1 MQRLCRKCKSTLCGC
16 IKKMLINHTRVFI
29 SHSCVI
35 CFDFTVR
42 TFLFHTFRSL
52 PASAGQSHQPAHC
65 STAPFRTPHV
75 GVDSLRNYSPHPRK
89 GPLLPP
95 HMGALPSTRTGG
107 EGLREPTAGRGAA
120 RAATPRHTGARPVIP
135 GRVPAPHRDRPR
147 ADCSA
152 GSFRFRQA
160 PGARQWGHTH
170 TTATRTSRERGRR
183 ATRAPC
189 GSCSYARTSST
200 VVPPRTR
207 PAVRL
212 AGCSARRTETL
223 RVRGFSLAGPQM
235 SAGVSPSSTRRG
247 RMATHAAAC
256 ALKKL
261 PVLFR

>member
-1 MQRLCRKCKSTLCGC
+1 
-16 IKKMLINHTRVFI
+16 MLINHTRVFI

-35 CFDFTVR
+35 CFDFTVL
-42 TFLFHTFRSL
+42 FFHTCRSL
-52 PASAGQSHQPAHC
+52 PASAGQSPPT
-65 STAPFRTPHV
+65 STLLNGSLSHTPRS
-75 GVDSLRNYSPHPRK
+75 VDSLRNYSPHPRK
-89 GPLLPP
+89 GPPP
-95 HMGALPSTRTGG
+95 PRTWARSPPREQVG
-107 EGLREPTAGRGAA
+107 REPTAGRGAA

-170 TTATRTSRERGRR
+170 TTATRTSRERERR

>member
-160 PGARQWGHTH
+160 PGARRQALDSGG
-170 TTATRTSRERGRR
+170 TRTPQPRGRR
-183 ATRAPC
+183 ASGGAEPRGRRAARVRTRVRPRPWYHPVPYQAGRPLGRLQRAPNRNA
-189 GSCSYARTSST
+189 ARAGILSG
-200 VVPPRTR
+200 R
-207 PAVRL
+207 P
-212 AGCSARRTETL
+212 SDE
-223 RVRGFSLAGPQM
+223 
-235 SAGVSPSSTRRG
+235 RG
-247 RMATHAAAC
+247 RVSVVDPEDGWLHMLQH
-256 ALKKL
+256 
-261 PVLFR
+261 VL